1 MSFSSIIFCFIF
13 LPIVTI
19 LYFLIPKKIKTIYLL
34 IISIIFYS
42 YGGLFNTFIL
52 LLIVLYNF
60 ISVKIMDNLKDKDRK
75 YKLIE
80 ILIINIFTLC
90 YFKYYYILLNNIFSN
105 ISFKQI
111 ILPLGMSFYLFTVLS
126 YVIDVY
132 RQKIKCESNFIKFSL
147 YILFFPKLIMGPI
160 VRYSDFNKQID
171 NLNNNLFNYGFKR
184 FIIGLSMKIILA
196 DTFSRIIST
205 ISINSMFSSLIL
217 MILYSL
223 QIYYDFAGYTN
234 MALGLSNIFGFE
246 FEENFNYPYLS
257 KSVGEFFRRWHITL
271 GSWFKDYVYIPLG
284 GSRVS
289 KIKLIRNLLIVW
301 ILTGMWHGA
310 NLNFILW
317 GLFLGII
324 IVLEKLVF
332 NKININ
338 EIFKILITF
347 FLMSISWVFFF
358 NSNLNDIIIIL
369 KNLFNFAC
377 IIDKETYFIVKNNIV
392 YLLLGLLFLTPL
404 LRNIGYVAKTKF
416 NYTYNILNNV
426 CLFVLLLLST
436 AYLISYSYQT
446 FLYFNF

>member
-13 LPIVTI
+13 LPVVTI
-19 LYFLIPKKIKTIYLL
+19 LYFLIPKKLKTIYLL

-60 ISVKIMDNLKDKDRK
+60 ISVKTMDNLKDKDRK

-132 RQKIKCESNFIKFSL
+132 RQKIKCESNFINFSL

-160 VRYSDFNKQID
+160 VRYSDFNEQID

-205 ISINSMFSSLIL
+205 ISINSMFSSLVL

-289 KIKLIRNLLIVW
+289 KVKLIRNLLIVW

-332 NKININ
+332 NKMNIN
-338 EIFKILITF
+338 EIFKIIITF
-347 FLMSISWVFFF
+347 FLISISWVFFF

-377 IIDKETYFIVKNNIV
+377 IIDKGTYFIVKNNIV

-404 LRNIGYVAKTKF
+404 LRNIGYVIKTKF
-416 NYTYNILNNV
+416 NCTYNILNNI
-426 CLFVLLLLST
+426 CLFVLLMLST

>member
-1 MSFSSIIFCFIF
+1 
-13 LPIVTI
+13 
-19 LYFLIPKKIKTIYLL
+19 
-34 IISIIFYS
+34 
-42 YGGLFNTFIL
+42 
-52 LLIVLYNF
+52 
-60 ISVKIMDNLKDKDRK
+60 
-75 YKLIE
+75 
-80 ILIINIFTLC
+80 
-90 YFKYYYILLNNIFSN
+90 
-105 ISFKQI
+105 
-111 ILPLGMSFYLFTVLS
+111 
-126 YVIDVY
+126 
-132 RQKIKCESNFIKFSL
+132 
-147 YILFFPKLIMGPI
+147 
-160 VRYSDFNKQID
+160 
-171 NLNNNLFNYGFKR
+171 
-184 FIIGLSMKIILA
+184 
-196 DTFSRIIST
+196 
-205 ISINSMFSSLIL
+205 

-289 KIKLIRNLLIVW
+289 KVKLIRNLLIVW

-347 FLMSISWVFFF
+347 FLISISWVFFF
-358 NSNLNDIIIIL
+358 NSNLNDIIVIL

-416 NYTYNILNNV
+416 NYIYNILNNV
-426 CLFVLLLLST
+426 CLFVLLILST